1 MSTEK
6 LNVKSTNKSF
16 ATFHVIAEYNYEG
29 KALPD
34 QILFTFD
41 ENSFIVEEA
50 DQDGFEYILRIKDNP
65 NIKEKLLKKDNQEI
79 KEFHEKILKQYNNLL
94 FLKFAFSKN
103 EINNDILDKTVLYL
117 KAEDFQKSD
126 GRRKSKSRKRKI
138 SRKRRSRKRRSRKR
152 SKKY

>member
-16 ATFHVIAEYNYEG
+16 ATFHVIADYNYEG

-50 DQDGFEYILRIKDNP
+50 DPTTQKDGFEYILRIKDNQ

-94 FLKFAFSKN
+94 YLKFAFSKN

-117 KAEDFQKSD
+117 KAKDFQKSD
-126 GRRKSKSRKRKI
+126 GRRKSKSRKRKSI
-138 SRKRRSRKRRSRKR
+138 KR

>member
-50 DQDGFEYILRIKDNP
+50 DPTTQKDGFEYILRIKDNP

-94 FLKFAFSKN
+94 YLKFFSKN

-138 SRKRRSRKRRSRKR
+138 SRKRRSRKR